1 MPSNLDNL
9 LSIKSAIIAKLAAV
23 YAEESLKPTYT
34 VNGQSFS
41 WDEHRK
47 MLMEQLKELNE
58 LIQAE
63 SPYELKSQ
71 MY

>member
-1 MPSNLDNL
+1 MPTDLENLR
-9 LSIKSAIIAKLAAV
+9 SIKSQLIAALADLTANP
-23 YAEESLKPTYT
+23 KPTYS

-41 WDEHRK
+41 WSEHRAG
-47 MLMEQLKELNE
+47 LMQQLTEVNG

-71 MY
+71 MF